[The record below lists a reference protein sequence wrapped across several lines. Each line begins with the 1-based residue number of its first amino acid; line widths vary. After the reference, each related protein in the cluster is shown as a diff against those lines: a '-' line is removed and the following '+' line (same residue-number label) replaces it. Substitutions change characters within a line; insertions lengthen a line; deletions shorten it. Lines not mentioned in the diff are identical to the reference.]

1 MKTITAEELDKKFD
15 DGEDISDYVD
25 WSQARR
31 LGDVQERIDLDL
43 PVSAVHTLDTEVRRL
58 GTTRQA
64 LIQRWIEERLESLS
78 DPR

>member
-1 MKTITAEELDKKFD
+1 MKTITAEEFDKKFD

-31 LGDVQERIDLDL
+31 LGDVHERIDLDL
-43 PVSAVHTLDTEVRRL
+43 PISAVLTLDTEVKRL

-64 LIQRWIEERLESLS
+64 LIQRWIEERLEGLS
-78 DPR
+78 EPR